1 MTDSS
6 QVALLGLDRAELTSF
21 VESLGEPA
29 YRGQQLRD
37 AIYRQRVEAVE
48 EISTLSQSLRGKLTE
63 KGVSVGL
70 PRIAQRFVSQ
80 DGTVRYLVAL
90 ADGQTVE
97 TVWMPE
103 GDGGEAGD
111 GSEAGELAERFA
123 ESDITDQTPNRKH
136 EQEPGWRQE
145 QKPEWGREEEQKSG
159 CGQKQ
164 KPGGGQEQSS
174 DRSQSQSSGRG
185 RQHNSDLGQ
194 SQRRVQGQNQGR
206 STICIS
212 SQVGCA
218 VDCQFCLTAL
228 LGVKRNLSAG
238 EIVGQVC
245 AVLKDQQVSPP
256 EDRINL
262 VFMGMGEPFLNY
274 ENFVKAARLL
284 VEEVGIAERRMTVST
299 AGIVPRIHD
308 FGGENI
314 RPKLAISLNASNDAL
329 RTRLMPLNK
338 KWNLE
343 MLMAAAKEYPLRTR
357 EWITFEYVLLGGV
370 NDGPEN
376 AREVVELLR
385 GMRCKVNLIALN
397 SGPGIEFATPDTER
411 VAEFQKILRDSGVPA
426 YVRRPRGRDIYAAC
440 GQLKR
445 TVEIATAPAR

>member
-1 MTDSS
+1 MIAMGDFA
-6 QVALLGLDRAELTSF
+6 QHVLLGMDRAELAAF
-21 VESLGEPA
+21 AESMGEPS
-29 YRGQQLRD
+29 YRAQQLRD
-37 AIYRQRVEAVE
+37 AVYRQRVESVQ
-48 EISTLSQSLRGKLTE
+48 EISTLSQQLRQTLAERGA
-63 KGVSVGL
+63 SVGL
-70 PRIAQRFVSQ
+70 PRIEQRFVST
-80 DGTVRYLVAL
+80 DGTVRYLIAL

-123 ESDITDQTPNRKH
+123 DLNPSGAGALFSEGKHTAALSRRATQKLTDQNQDR
-136 EQEPGWRQE
+136 
-145 QKPEWGREEEQKSG
+145 
-159 CGQKQ
+159 KQ
-164 KPGGGQEQSS
+164 KLEPQ
-174 DRSQSQSSGRG
+174 QSSG
-185 RQHNSDLGQ
+185 DGQ
-194 SQRRVQGQNQGR
+194 SQRRIQGQNQGR

-228 LGVKRNLSAG
+228 LGVKRNLTAG

-245 AVLKDQQVSPP
+245 AVLRDQKVSPP

-274 ENFVKAARLL
+274 ENFVKASRLL

-308 FGGENI
+308 FGGEKI
-314 RPKLAISLNASNDAL
+314 RPKLAISLNASNDEL
-329 RTRLMPLNK
+329 RSRLMPLNK

-343 MLMAAAKEYPLRTR
+343 MLMAAAKAYPLRTR

-370 NDGPEN
+370 NDGAEN
-376 AREVVELLR
+376 SREVVELLR
-385 GMRCKVNLIALN
+385 GVRCKVNLIALN
-397 SGPGIEFATPDTER
+397 PGPGIDFATPSTEG
-411 VAEFQKILRDSGVPA
+411 VAEFQRVLREAGVPA
-426 YVRRPRGRDIYAAC
+426 FVRRPRGRDIYAAC

-445 TVEIATAPAR
+445 TVEIASAPAP

>member
-1 MTDSS
+1 MQLSIQSAILGMDRS
-6 QVALLGLDRAELTSF
+6 QVTELI
-21 VESLGEPA
+21 EQLGEPA
-29 YRGQQLRD
+29 YRSQQLVE
-37 AIYRQRVEAVE
+37 AVYRQRVQSLD
-48 EISTLSQSLRGKLTE
+48 EISTLPQSLRISLVT
-63 KGVSVGL
+63 KGISIGL
-70 PRIAQRFVSQ
+70 PQIEQRFVSQ

-90 ADGQTVE
+90 ADGQSVE

-111 GSEAGELAERFA
+111 GSEAGDQAERFDGL
-123 ESDITDQTPNRKH
+123 SGDHN
-136 EQEPGWRQE
+136 
-145 QKPEWGREEEQKSG
+145 QKR
-159 CGQKQ
+159 
-164 KPGGGQEQSS
+164 
-174 DRSQSQSSGRG
+174 
-185 RQHNSDLGQ
+185 H
-194 SQRRVQGQNQGR
+194 QGQNPGR

-228 LGVKRNLSAG
+228 LGVKRNLTAG

-245 AVLKDQQVSPP
+245 AVLKDQKVSPP

-274 ENFVKAARLL
+274 ENFMKAARLL

-308 FGGENI
+308 FGGEKI
-314 RPKLAISLNASNDAL
+314 RPKLAISLNASNDKL

-343 MLMAAAKEYPLRTR
+343 MLIKAAREYPLRMR
-357 EWITFEYVLLGGV
+357 EWITFEYVLLGDV
-370 NDGPEN
+370 NDSPEN
-376 AREVVELLR
+376 AKEVAELLR
-385 GMRCKVNLIALN
+385 GIRCKVNLIALN
-397 SGPGIEFATPDTER
+397 PGPGIEFATPDAER
-411 VAEFQKILRDSGVPA
+411 VAIFQTILRASGISA
-426 YVRRPRGRDIYAAC
+426 FVRRPRGRDIYAAC

-445 TVEIATAPAR
+445 TVETATVLAP